1 MQIFRP
7 DINFNFV
14 AWRKRALLLSG
25 LAILVGLVSLA
36 ARGGPNYGID
46 FAGGTMIQVRFN
58 EAPSIS
64 EVRRIIL
71 DLGIGD
77 TTVQEFGDPREV
89 LVRVERSD
97 EDATTISRRAQGALT
112 ESFGEGNFEV
122 RRVEI
127 VGPQVGE
134 DLRRQALLALFY
146 AMIGILIYIA
156 WRFEFRFAIAAVVA
170 LAHDVLITMGA
181 FSLTNREFT
190 LPVIAAFLTII
201 GYSLNNTIVIFDRI
215 RENLKSRRRD
225 AFSTII
231 NTSINQTM
239 SRTILTA
246 GTTLLVV
253 VTLFILGGEVIR
265 DFAFALLVG
274 IVAGTYSSI
283 YIASPILIAC
293 SPGAKGVDF
302 LKKKKGA

>member
-1 MQIFRP
+1 MQLFRP

-14 AWRKRALLLSG
+14 AWRKRAFLLSG
-25 LAILVGLVSLA
+25 LVIFVGLVSLGV
-36 ARGGPNYGID
+36 RGGPNYGID

-64 EVRRIIL
+64 EVRRVVL
-71 DLGIGD
+71 GLGIGD
-77 TTVQEFGDPREV
+77 ATVQEFGDPREV
-89 LVRVERSD
+89 LIRVEKSD
-97 EDATTISRRAQGALT
+97 DDATTLSQRAQKALT
-112 ESFGEGNFEV
+112 ESFGEGRFEV

-127 VGPQVGE
+127 VGPQVGD

-156 WRFEFRFAIAAVVA
+156 WRFEVRFAVAAVVA

-215 RENLKSRRRD
+215 RENLKFRRRE
-225 AFSTII
+225 AFSDII

-239 SRTILTA
+239 SRTILTS
-246 GTTLLVV
+246 GTTLFVV
-253 VTLFILGGEVIR
+253 VALFALGGEVIR

-274 IVAGTYSSI
+274 IIAGTYSSI
-283 YIASPILIAC
+283 YIASPILIAW
-293 SPGAKGVDF
+293 SPGARGVDF

>member
-1 MQIFRP
+1 MQLFRP

-14 AWRKRALLLSG
+14 AWRKRAFLLSG
-25 LAILVGLVSLA
+25 LAIFVGLVSLGV
-36 ARGGPNYGID
+36 RGGPNYGID

-64 EVRRIIL
+64 EVRRVVL
-71 DLGIGD
+71 GLGIGD
-77 TTVQEFGDPREV
+77 ATVQEFGDPREV
-89 LVRVERSD
+89 LIRVEKSD
-97 EDATTISRRAQGALT
+97 DDATTLSQRAQKALT
-112 ESFGEGNFEV
+112 ESFGEGRFEV

-127 VGPQVGE
+127 VGPQVGD

-156 WRFEFRFAIAAVVA
+156 WRFEVRFAVAAVVA

-215 RENLKSRRRD
+215 RENLKFRRRE
-225 AFSTII
+225 AFSDII

-239 SRTILTA
+239 SRTILTS
-246 GTTLLVV
+246 GTTLFVV
-253 VTLFILGGEVIR
+253 VALFALGGEVIR

-274 IVAGTYSSI
+274 IIAGTYSSI
-283 YIASPILIAC
+283 YIASPILIAW
-293 SPGAKGVDF
+293 SPGARGVDF